1 MFTKVPNFIQ
11 RFFPNIIWK
20 KTTNKKKIWLTFDD
34 GPEEKVTE
42 FILETLKKLNIKA
55 SFFLIGKNIQEFPEL
70 TKKIIKEG
78 HIIGNH
84 SFSHLNG
91 FKSKNEEYIY
101 DIELGQKLINE
112 KLVEMGI
119 TNKIKIFRPP
129 YGRILPQQIKRLKE
143 NYKIVMWDIF
153 SWDFKKN
160 ISPEKIY
167 NNVIDNVVEGSILVF
182 HNNKKSLNNLKLTLE
197 DTLVKLKEKGFVF
210 STTW

>member
-11 RFFPNIIWK
+11 RLFPNIIWK
-20 KTTNKKKIWLTFDD
+20 KKTDEKKIWLTFDD
-34 GPEEKVTE
+34 GPEKEVTE

-55 SFFLIGKNIQEFPEL
+55 SFFLIGKNIQAFPEL
-70 TKKIIKEG
+70 TKEIIKEG
-78 HIIGNH
+78 HIVGNH

-91 FKSKNEEYIY
+91 FKSKSEEYIY

-167 NNVIDNVVEGSILVF
+167 NNVINNVVEGSILVF
-182 HNNKKSLNNLKLTLE
+182 HNNNKSLKNLKLTLE
-197 DTLVKLKEKGFVF
+197 NTLIKLKEKGFVF
-210 STTW
+210 CTTW

>member
-1 MFTKVPNFIQ
+1 M
-11 RFFPNIIWK
+11 
-20 KTTNKKKIWLTFDD
+20 
-34 GPEEKVTE
+34 
-42 FILETLKKLNIKA
+42 
-55 SFFLIGKNIQEFPEL
+55 
-70 TKKIIKEG
+70 
-78 HIIGNH
+78 GNH

-182 HNNKKSLNNLKLTLE
+182 HNNNKSLKNLKLSLE
-197 DTLVKLKEKGFVF
+197 DTLIKLKEKGFVF
-210 STTW
+210 CTTW

>member
-20 KTTNKKKIWLTFDD
+20 KKTDEKKIWLTFDD

-55 SFFLIGKNIQEFPEL
+55 SFFLTGKNIQKFPQL

-101 DIELGQKLINE
+101 DIELGQKVINE

-143 NYKIVMWDIF
+143 NYKIVMWDVF

-167 NNVIDNVVEGSILVF
+167 NNVIDNVTEGSILVF
-182 HNNKKSLNNLKLTLE
+182 HNNKKSLYNLKLTLE
-197 DTLVKLKEKGFVF
+197 HTLIKLKEKGFVF

>member
-20 KTTNKKKIWLTFDD
+20 KKTDEKKIWLTFDD
-34 GPEEKVTE
+34 GPEEEVTE
-42 FILETLKKLNIKA
+42 FILETLKKFNIKA
-55 SFFLIGKNIQEFPEL
+55 SFFLIGKKIQEFPEL
-70 TKKIIKEG
+70 TKEIIKEG
-78 HIIGNH
+78 HIVGNH

-91 FKSKNEEYIY
+91 FKSKKEEYIY

-129 YGRILPQQIKRLKE
+129 YGRILPQQIKSLKE

-182 HNNKKSLNNLKLTLE
+182 HNNNKSLNNLKVALE

>member
-20 KTTNKKKIWLTFDD
+20 KTTDEKKIWLTFDD
-34 GPEEKVTE
+34 GPEEEVTE
-42 FILETLKKLNIKA
+42 YILETLKKLNIKA

-70 TKKIIKEG
+70 TKEIIKKG

-129 YGRILPQQIKRLKE
+129 YGRILPRQIKSLKE
-143 NYKIVMWDIF
+143 NYKIVMWDVF

-167 NNVIDNVVEGSILVF
+167 NNVIDNVTEGSILVF
-182 HNNKKSLNNLKLTLE
+182 HNNKKSLYNLKLTLE
-197 DTLVKLKEKGFVF
+197 DTLIKLKEKGFVF

>member
-20 KTTNKKKIWLTFDD
+20 KKTDEKKIWLTFDD
-34 GPEEKVTE
+34 GPDEEVTE

-55 SFFLIGKNIQEFPEL
+55 SFFLIGKNIQAFPEL
-70 TKKIIKEG
+70 TKEIIKEG
-78 HIIGNH
+78 HIVGNH

>member
-11 RFFPNIIWK
+11 RVFPNIIWK
-20 KTTNKKKIWLTFDD
+20 KITDEKKIWLTFDD
-34 GPEEKVTE
+34 GPEKEVTE
-42 FILETLKKLNIKA
+42 FILATLKKLNIKA

-70 TKKIIKEG
+70 TKEIIKKG

-129 YGRILPQQIKRLKE
+129 YGRILPRQIKRLKE
-143 NYKIVMWDIF
+143 NYKIVMWDVF

-167 NNVIDNVVEGSILVF
+167 NNVIDNVTEGSILVF
-182 HNNKKSLNNLKLTLE
+182 HNNKKSLYNLKLTLE
-197 DTLVKLKEKGFVF
+197 DTLIKLKEKGFVF

>member
-11 RFFPNIIWK
+11 RVFPNIIWK
-20 KTTNKKKIWLTFDD
+20 KITDEKKIWLTFDD
-34 GPEEKVTE
+34 GPEEEVTE

-70 TKKIIKEG
+70 TKEIIKKG

-129 YGRILPQQIKRLKE
+129 YGRILPRQIKRLIE
-143 NYKIVMWDIF
+143 NYNIVMWDVF

-167 NNVIDNVVEGSILVF
+167 NNVIDNVTEGSILVF

-197 DTLVKLKEKGFVF
+197 DTLIKLKEKGFVF

>member
-20 KTTNKKKIWLTFDD
+20 KTTDEKKIWLTFDD
-34 GPEEKVTE
+34 GPEEEVTE
-42 FILETLKKLNIKA
+42 FILKTLKKLNIKA
-55 SFFLIGKNIQEFPEL
+55 SFFLIGKNIQAFPEL
-70 TKKIIKEG
+70 TKEIIKEG

-101 DIELGQKLINE
+101 DIELGQKVINE

-143 NYKIVMWDIF
+143 NYKIVMWDVF

-167 NNVIDNVVEGSILVF
+167 NNVIDNVTEGSILVF
-182 HNNKKSLNNLKLTLE
+182 HNNKKSLYNLKLTLE
-197 DTLVKLKEKGFVF
+197 HTLIKLKEKGFVF

>member
-20 KTTNKKKIWLTFDD
+20 KITDEKKIWLTFDD
-34 GPEEKVTE
+34 GPEEEVTE

-70 TKKIIKEG
+70 TKEIIKKG

-129 YGRILPQQIKRLKE
+129 YGRILPRQIKSLKE
-143 NYKIVMWDIF
+143 NYKIVMWDVF

-167 NNVIDNVVEGSILVF
+167 NNVIDNVTEGSILVF
-182 HNNKKSLNNLKLTLE
+182 HNNKKSLYNLKLTLE
-197 DTLVKLKEKGFVF
+197 DTLIKLKEKGFVF

>member
-11 RFFPNIIWK
+11 RVFPNIIWK
-20 KTTNKKKIWLTFDD
+20 KITDEKKIWLTFDD
-34 GPEEKVTE
+34 GPEQEVTE

-70 TKKIIKEG
+70 TKEIIKKG

-129 YGRILPQQIKRLKE
+129 YGRILPRQIKSLKE
-143 NYKIVMWDIF
+143 NYKIVMWDVF

-167 NNVIDNVVEGSILVF
+167 NNVMDNVTEGSILVF
-182 HNNKKSLNNLKLTLE
+182 HNNKKSLYNLKLTLE
-197 DTLVKLKEKGFVF
+197 DTLIKLKEKGFVF

>member
-20 KTTNKKKIWLTFDD
+20 KTTDEKKIWLTFDD
-34 GPEEKVTE
+34 GPEEEVTE
-42 FILETLKKLNIKA
+42 FILKTLKKLNIKA
-55 SFFLIGKNIQEFPEL
+55 SFFLIGKNIQAFPEL
-70 TKKIIKEG
+70 TKEIIKEG
-78 HIIGNH
+78 HIVGNH

-91 FKSKNEEYIY
+91 FKSKKEEYIY

-129 YGRILPQQIKRLKE
+129 FGRILPQQIKRLKE

-167 NNVIDNVVEGSILVF
+167 NNVIDNVGEGSILVF
-182 HNNKKSLNNLKLTLE
+182 HNNKKSLNNLKLILE

>member
-20 KTTNKKKIWLTFDD
+20 KTTDEKKIWLTFDD
-34 GPEEKVTE
+34 GPEEEVTE
-42 FILETLKKLNIKA
+42 FILKTLKKLNIKA
-55 SFFLIGKNIQEFPEL
+55 SFFLIGKNIQAFPEL
-70 TKKIIKEG
+70 TKEIIKEG
-78 HIIGNH
+78 HIVGNH

-91 FKSKNEEYIY
+91 FISKKEEYIY

-143 NYKIVMWDIF
+143 NYKIVMWDVF

-167 NNVIDNVVEGSILVF
+167 NNVLDNVVEGSILVF
-182 HNNKKSLNNLKLTLE
+182 HNNNKSLDNLKLTLE
-197 DTLVKLKEKGFVF
+197 DTLVKLNERGFVF
-210 STTW
+210 STAW

>member
-11 RFFPNIIWK
+11 RVFPNIIWK
-20 KTTNKKKIWLTFDD
+20 KITDEKKIWLTFDD
-34 GPEEKVTE
+34 GPEKEVTE

-70 TKKIIKEG
+70 TKEIIKGG
-78 HIIGNH
+78 HIVGNH

-129 YGRILPQQIKRLKE
+129 YGRILPRQIKRLKE
-143 NYKIVMWDIF
+143 NYKIVMWDVF

-167 NNVIDNVVEGSILVF
+167 NNVIDNVTEGSILVF
-182 HNNKKSLNNLKLTLE
+182 HNNKKSLYNLKLTLE
-197 DTLVKLKEKGFVF
+197 DTLIKLKEKGFVF

>member
-1 MFTKVPNFIQ
+1 LFTKVPNFIQ

-20 KTTNKKKIWLTFDD
+20 KTTDEKKIWLTFDD
-34 GPEEKVTE
+34 GPEEEVTE
-42 FILETLKKLNIKA
+42 FILKTLKKLNIKA
-55 SFFLIGKNIQEFPEL
+55 SFFLIGKNIQAFPEL
-70 TKKIIKEG
+70 TKEIIKEG
-78 HIIGNH
+78 HIVGNH

-91 FKSKNEEYIY
+91 FKSKKEEYIY

-129 YGRILPQQIKRLKE
+129 FGRILPQQIKRLKE
-143 NYKIVMWDIF
+143 NYKIVMWDVF

-182 HNNKKSLNNLKLTLE
+182 HNNKKSLNNLKLILE
-197 DTLVKLKEKGFVF
+197 DTLVKLKDKGFVF

>member
-11 RFFPNIIWK
+11 RFFSNIIWK
-20 KTTNKKKIWLTFDD
+20 KKTDEKKIWLTFDD
-34 GPEEKVTE
+34 GPDEEVTE

-55 SFFLIGKNIQEFPEL
+55 SFFLIGKNIQAFPEL
-70 TKKIIKEG
+70 TKEIIKEG
-78 HIIGNH
+78 HIVGNH

-129 YGRILPQQIKRLKE
+129 FGRILPQQIKRLKE

-182 HNNKKSLNNLKLTLE
+182 HNNKKSLNNLKLILE

>member
-11 RFFPNIIWK
+11 RVFPNIIWK
-20 KTTNKKKIWLTFDD
+20 KITDEKKIWLTFDD
-34 GPEEKVTE
+34 GPEKEVTD

-55 SFFLIGKNIQEFPEL
+55 SFFLIGKNIQEYPEL
-70 TKKIIKEG
+70 TKEIIKKG

-129 YGRILPQQIKRLKE
+129 YGRILPRQIRRLKE
-143 NYKIVMWDIF
+143 NYKIVMWDVF

-167 NNVIDNVVEGSILVF
+167 NNVIDNVTEGSILVF
-182 HNNKKSLNNLKLTLE
+182 HNNKKSLYNLKLTLE
-197 DTLVKLKEKGFVF
+197 HTLIKLKEKGFVF

>member
-20 KTTNKKKIWLTFDD
+20 KKTCEKKIWLTFDD
-34 GPEEKVTE
+34 GPEEEVTE

-70 TKKIIKEG
+70 TKEIIKKG

-129 YGRILPQQIKRLKE
+129 YGRILPRQIKRLKE
-143 NYKIVMWDIF
+143 NYKIVMWDVF

-167 NNVIDNVVEGSILVF
+167 NNVIDNVTEGSILVF
-182 HNNKKSLNNLKLTLE
+182 HNNKKSLYNLKLTLE
-197 DTLVKLKEKGFVF
+197 DTLIKLKEKGFVF

>member
-20 KTTNKKKIWLTFDD
+20 KTTDEKKIWLTFDD
-34 GPEEKVTE
+34 GPEEEVTE

-70 TKKIIKEG
+70 TKEIIKKG

-129 YGRILPQQIKRLKE
+129 YGRILPRQIKRLKE
-143 NYKIVMWDIF
+143 NYKIVMWDVF

-167 NNVIDNVVEGSILVF
+167 NNVIDNVTEGSILVF
-182 HNNKKSLNNLKLTLE
+182 HNNKKSLYNLKLTLE
-197 DTLVKLKEKGFVF
+197 DTLIKLKEKGFVF

>member
-1 MFTKVPNFIQ
+1 MFTKVPDFIQ
-11 RFFPNIIWK
+11 CFFPNIIWK
-20 KTTNKKKIWLTFDD
+20 KKTDEKKIWLTFDD
-34 GPEEKVTE
+34 SPDEELTE

-55 SFFLIGKNIQEFPEL
+55 SFFLIGKNIQAFPEL
-70 TKKIIKEG
+70 TKEIIKEG
-78 HIIGNH
+78 HIVGNH

-129 YGRILPQQIKRLKE
+129 YGRILPKQIKRLKE

-182 HNNKKSLNNLKLTLE
+182 HNNNKSLNNLKLTLE
-197 DTLVKLKEKGFVF
+197 VTLVKLKEKGFVF

>member
-20 KTTNKKKIWLTFDD
+20 KKTDEKKIWLTFDD
-34 GPEEKVTE
+34 GPEEEVTE
-42 FILETLKKLNIKA
+42 FILETLKKFNIKA
-55 SFFLIGKNIQEFPEL
+55 SFFLIGKKIQEFPEL
-70 TKKIIKEG
+70 TKEIIKEG
-78 HIIGNH
+78 HIVGNH

-129 YGRILPQQIKRLKE
+129 YGRILPQQIKSLKE

-197 DTLVKLKEKGFVF
+197 NTLVKLIERGFVF

>member
-1 MFTKVPNFIQ
+1 MFTKIPNFIQ
-11 RFFPNIIWK
+11 RVFPNIIWK
-20 KTTNKKKIWLTFDD
+20 KITDEKKIWLTFDD
-34 GPEEKVTE
+34 GPEKEVTE

-70 TKKIIKEG
+70 TKEIIKKG

-129 YGRILPQQIKRLKE
+129 FGRILPRQIKGLKE
-143 NYKIVMWDIF
+143 TYKIVMWDVF

-197 DTLVKLKEKGFVF
+197 DILVKLKEKGFVF

>member
-20 KTTNKKKIWLTFDD
+20 KKTDEKKIWLTFDD
-34 GPEEKVTE
+34 GPEEEVTE
-42 FILETLKKLNIKA
+42 FILKTLKKLNIKA
-55 SFFLIGKNIQEFPEL
+55 SFFLIGKNIQAFPEL
-70 TKKIIKEG
+70 TKAIIKEG
-78 HIIGNH
+78 HIVGNH

>member
-20 KTTNKKKIWLTFDD
+20 KKTVEKKIWLTFDD
-34 GPEEKVTE
+34 GPEEEVTE
-42 FILETLKKLNIKA
+42 FILKTLKKLDIKA
-55 SFFLIGKNIQEFPEL
+55 SFFLIGKNIQAFPEL
-70 TKKIIKEG
+70 TKEIIKEG
-78 HIIGNH
+78 HIVGNH

-91 FKSKNEEYIY
+91 FKSKKEEYIY

-129 YGRILPQQIKRLKE
+129 YGRILPRQIKRLKE
-143 NYKIVMWDIF
+143 NYKIVMWDVF

-167 NNVIDNVVEGSILVF
+167 NNVIDNVTEGSILVF

-197 DTLVKLKEKGFVF
+197 DTLIKLKEKGFVF

>member
-1 MFTKVPNFIQ
+1 LFTKVPNFIQ
-11 RFFPNIIWK
+11 RFFPNIIWRK
-20 KTTNKKKIWLTFDD
+20 KTCEKKIWLTFDD
-34 GPEEKVTE
+34 GPEEEVTE

-55 SFFLIGKNIQEFPEL
+55 SFFLIGNNIKEYPEL
-70 TKKIIKEG
+70 TKEIIKEG
-78 HIIGNH
+78 HIVGNH
-84 SFSHLNG
+84 SYSHLNG
-91 FKSKNEEYIY
+91 FKSKNEEYIF

-129 YGRILPQQIKRLKE
+129 YGRILPRQIKSLRE
-143 NYKIVMWDIF
+143 NYKIVMWDVF

-160 ISPEKIY
+160 ISSEKIY

-182 HNNKKSLNNLKLTLE
+182 HNNNKSLNNLKLTLE

>member
-20 KTTNKKKIWLTFDD
+20 KTTDEKKIWLTFDD
-34 GPEEKVTE
+34 GPEEEVTE
-42 FILETLKKLNIKA
+42 FILKTLKKLNIKA
-55 SFFLIGKNIQEFPEL
+55 SFFLIGKNIQAFPEL
-70 TKKIIKEG
+70 TKEIIKEG
-78 HIIGNH
+78 HIVGNH

-129 YGRILPQQIKRLKE
+129 YGRILPQQIKSLKE
-143 NYKIVMWDIF
+143 NYKIVMWDVF

-182 HNNKKSLNNLKLTLE
+182 HNNKKSLNNLKLVLE

>member
-20 KTTNKKKIWLTFDD
+20 KINNEKKIWLTFDD
-34 GPEEKVTE
+34 GPEEEVTE
-42 FILETLKKLNIKA
+42 YILETLKKLNITA
-55 SFFLIGKNIQEFPEL
+55 SFFLIGKNIQKFPEL
-70 TKKIIKEG
+70 TKEIIKGG
-78 HIIGNH
+78 HIVGNH

-91 FKSKNEEYIY
+91 YKSKKEEYIY

-129 YGRILPQQIKRLKE
+129 YGRILPRQIKSLKE
-143 NYKIVMWDIF
+143 NYKIVMWDVF

-167 NNVIDNVVEGSILVF
+167 NNVIDNVTEGSILVF
-182 HNNKKSLNNLKLTLE
+182 HNNKKSLYNLKLTLE
-197 DTLVKLKEKGFVF
+197 DTLIKLKEKGFVF

>member
-11 RFFPNIIWK
+11 RVFPNIIWK
-20 KTTNKKKIWLTFDD
+20 KITDEKKIWLTFDD
-34 GPEEKVTE
+34 GPEEEVTE

-70 TKKIIKEG
+70 TKEIIKKG

-129 YGRILPQQIKRLKE
+129 YGRILPRQIKRLKE
-143 NYKIVMWDIF
+143 NYKIVMWDVF

-167 NNVIDNVVEGSILVF
+167 NNVIDNVTEGSILVF

-197 DTLVKLKEKGFVF
+197 DTLIKLKEKGFVF

>member
-1 MFTKVPNFIQ
+1 M
-11 RFFPNIIWK
+11 
-20 KTTNKKKIWLTFDD
+20 
-34 GPEEKVTE
+34 
-42 FILETLKKLNIKA
+42 ETLKKLNIKA
-55 SFFLIGKNIQEFPEL
+55 SFFLIGKNIQAFPEL
-70 TKKIIKEG
+70 TKEIIKEG
-78 HIIGNH
+78 HIVGNH

-129 YGRILPQQIKRLKE
+129 FGRILPQQIKRLKE
-143 NYKIVMWDIF
+143 NYKIVMWDVF

-182 HNNKKSLNNLKLTLE
+182 HNNKKKPKQSKVNSRRYTC
-197 DTLVKLKEKGFVF
+197 
-210 STTW
+210 

>member
-20 KTTNKKKIWLTFDD
+20 KRTDEKKIWLTFDD
-34 GPEEKVTE
+34 GPEEGVTE

-55 SFFLIGKNIQEFPEL
+55 SFFLIGKNIQAFPEL
-70 TKKIIKEG
+70 TKEIIKEG
-78 HIIGNH
+78 HIVGNH

-160 ISPEKIY
+160 ISAEKIY
-167 NNVIDNVVEGSILVF
+167 NDVIDNVVEGSILVF
-182 HNNKKSLNNLKLTLE
+182 HNNNKSLNNLKLALE